1 MESVGPR
8 SVQAPHPGISQSREP
23 DRDKEDKRRKEHPQL
38 APAWPVATTAL
49 ARRLPLLVF
58 VGTLGPANIAPTRTL
73 VNVGIFQR

>member
-1 MESVGPR
+1 MRDRCRRRTLVS
-8 SVQAPHPGISQSREP
+8 HNHDEP

-58 VGTLGPANIAPTRTL
+58 VGTLGPANIARTRTL